1 MDKIKEILNLFNEQK
16 IAYKIIYHSPVF
28 TMEEMRNLHLDN
40 INDVAKN
47 LFLRDDKKKHYY
59 LLVVKEDCK
68 VHLKQIRTC
77 IHSRPLSFA
86 SETELKDKLG
96 LTKGSVTPLGI
107 LNNNEHDVKVYID
120 KSFKDKWIGVHPN
133 NNTATV
139 FLAANQLKTWI
150 EKQGN
155 EVEYLEFIIE

>member
-1 MDKIKEILNLFNEQK
+1 MNEINEILNLFKEQK
-16 IAYKIIYHSPVF
+16 ISYKIIYHSPVF
-28 TMEEMRNLHLDN
+28 TMDEMRNLHIDN

-59 LLVVKEDCK
+59 LLVVREDCK
-68 VHLKQIRTC
+68 VDLKRIRTY
-77 IHSRPLSFA
+77 IQSRPLSFA

-107 LNNNEHDVKVYID
+107 LNNSEHDVKIYID
-120 KSFKDKWIGVHPN
+120 KSFKDKCIGVHPN

-150 EKQGN
+150 EKQGS
-155 EVEYLEFIIE
+155 EAEYIEFIIE